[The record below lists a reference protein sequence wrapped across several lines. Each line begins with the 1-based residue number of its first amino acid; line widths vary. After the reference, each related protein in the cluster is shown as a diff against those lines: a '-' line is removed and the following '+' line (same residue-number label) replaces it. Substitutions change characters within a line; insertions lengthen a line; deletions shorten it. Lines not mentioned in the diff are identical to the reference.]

1 MEGIANLSA
10 DPTDKP
16 TEPAQRLTSE
26 HMHCTE
32 EIARLKSQ
40 LAEATKA
47 VQGVNG
53 IKTSPET
60 EQLQETIEELSVEK
74 ANVRFIPYSR
84 YYHG

>member
-1 MEGIANLSA
+1 LQNLEGIASLSSG
-10 DPTDKP
+10 DTTDKP
-16 TEPAQRLTSE
+16 TEPAQQLTSE

-53 IKTSPET
+53 VKTSPES
-60 EQLQETIEELSVEK
+60 EQL
-74 ANVRFIPYSR
+74 
-84 YYHG
+84 